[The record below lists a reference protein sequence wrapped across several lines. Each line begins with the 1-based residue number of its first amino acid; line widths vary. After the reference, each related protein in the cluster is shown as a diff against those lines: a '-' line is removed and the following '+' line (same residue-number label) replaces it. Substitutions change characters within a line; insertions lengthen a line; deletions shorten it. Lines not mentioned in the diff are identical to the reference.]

1 MAGIWPEPAF
11 LRGIERR
18 TQPWAGA
25 LMLRCTI
32 MRAAPRAV
40 AKRGTCATLSAQG
53 CGDSAVI
60 TEQNLIRGHTTRH
73 GSHRDP
79 AFAIALRGAGSGRR
93 RAVYLPASSKRSI
106 SAGGPGARVEVP
118 GIPRGKEHAVAAVTL
133 DDVATRAGVSAKTV
147 SRVVNG
153 ERSVRQET
161 RQRVL
166 LAIEQLDYRP
176 NLLARGLSG
185 SHAYTIGL
193 VYDNPNAY
201 YIMAMQRGALTACDA
216 LNFGLQIRPCNSRA
230 VGLAEELRDFAS
242 HSRLSGLVLTT
253 PVSERTASLRRLA
266 SYQIPFVRILSAA
279 RDPRDGSPCVYVDD
293 RDAAYAITVHLLQL
307 GHVRI
312 GFLRGGKHHH
322 ASAERLRGYKDA
334 LQDYG
339 VHLCNEL
346 IIDGDYVF
354 DAGFR
359 GTRRLLELAE
369 PPTAIFGCNDE
380 IAAGALA
387 AAQSAGLQV
396 PYDVSIAGFEDSPFS
411 RHSWPPLTT
420 ARQRADVIVERATR
434 MLIAQIGGHE
444 AENQGFSP
452 ELVVRGSTAPP
463 RPKPR
468 RRKRR

>member
-1 MAGIWPEPAF
+1 LTA
-11 LRGIERR
+11 
-18 TQPWAGA
+18 
-25 LMLRCTI
+25 
-32 MRAAPRAV
+32 
-40 AKRGTCATLSAQG
+40 LSAG
-53 CGDSAVI
+53 WILG
-60 TEQNLIRGHTTRH
+60 TFTRK
-73 GSHRDP
+73 GTS
-79 AFAIALRGAGSGRR
+79 
-93 RAVYLPASSKRSI
+93 VRS
-106 SAGGPGARVEVP
+106 
-118 GIPRGKEHAVAAVTL
+118 VTL

-166 LAIEQLDYRP
+166 HAIEQLDYRP

-201 YIMAMQRGALTACDA
+201 YILAMQQGALAACDA
-216 LNFGLQIRPCNSRA
+216 LNFGLQMRPCNSRSP
-230 VGLAEELRDFAS
+230 GLAEELRDFV
-242 HSRLSGLVLTT
+242 HRSRLSGLVLTT
-253 PVSERTASLRRLA
+253 PVSEREASLHRLA
-266 SYQIPFVRILSAA
+266 AYHIPFVRILSAA
-279 RDPRDGSPCVYVDD
+279 RDPRDEFPCVYVDD
-293 RDAAYAITVHLLQL
+293 RDAAYAITRHLLQL

-322 ASAERLRGYKDA
+322 ASAERLKGYKDA
-334 LQDYG
+334 LRDYG
-339 VHLCNEL
+339 VPVRKEL
-346 IIDGDYVF
+346 MIEGDYVF
-354 DAGFR
+354 DDGFR
-359 GTRRLLELAE
+359 GARRLFDLAE

-387 AAQSAGLQV
+387 AAQSTGLQV

-420 ARQRADVIVERATR
+420 ARQRADVIVEHATR
-434 MLIAQIGGHE
+434 MLITRIGGGDVGNE
-444 AENQGFSP
+444 AFNP

-463 RPKPR
+463 RSKSR

>member
-1 MAGIWPEPAF
+1 MTQRMQQGGHPFDMIRNRGSDDKERPMA
-11 LRGIERR
+11 
-18 TQPWAGA
+18 
-25 LMLRCTI
+25 
-32 MRAAPRAV
+32 
-40 AKRGTCATLSAQG
+40 SA
-53 CGDSAVI
+53 
-60 TEQNLIRGHTTRH
+60 
-73 GSHRDP
+73 
-79 AFAIALRGAGSGRR
+79 
-93 RAVYLPASSKRSI
+93 
-106 SAGGPGARVEVP
+106 
-118 GIPRGKEHAVAAVTL
+118 TL

-153 ERSVRQET
+153 ERAVRPQT

-166 LAIEQLDYRP
+166 RAIEQLEYRP

-201 YIMAMQRGALTACDA
+201 YIIAMQQGALAACDA
-216 LNFGLQIRPCNSRA
+216 LHFGLQIRPCNSRA
-230 VGLAEELRDFAS
+230 AGLAEELRDFA
-242 HSRLSGLVLTT
+242 HRSRLSGLVLTT
-253 PVSERTASLRRLA
+253 PVSERSASLRRLA
-266 SYQIPFVRILSAA
+266 SYGIPFVRILSAA
-279 RDPRDGSPCVYVDD
+279 REPRDGFPCVYVDD
-293 RDAAYAITVHLLQL
+293 RDAAYAITAHLLQL

-312 GFLRGGKHHH
+312 GFLRGGRHHH

-339 VHLCNEL
+339 IHVRNEL

-354 DAGFR
+354 DQGFR

-387 AAQSAGLQV
+387 AAQSTGLRV

-411 RHSWPPLTT
+411 HHSWPPLTT
-420 ARQRADVIVERATR
+420 ARQRADVIVEHATR
-434 MLIAQIGGHE
+434 MLIARIGGRE
-444 AENQGFSP
+444 VENRGFSP
-452 ELVVRGSTAPP
+452 ELVVRSSTAPP

-468 RRKRR
+468 RRRPARE